1 MRREKVSGE
10 RMRGREKRVGVSEAG
25 VSEGKGIRGEGLRG
39 RSEGRDKKEGGRG
52 IGKKEERE
60 KGREE

>member
-1 MRREKVSGE
+1 
-10 RMRGREKRVGVSEAG
+10 MRGREKRVGVSEAG

-52 IGKKEERE
+52 IGRKEERE